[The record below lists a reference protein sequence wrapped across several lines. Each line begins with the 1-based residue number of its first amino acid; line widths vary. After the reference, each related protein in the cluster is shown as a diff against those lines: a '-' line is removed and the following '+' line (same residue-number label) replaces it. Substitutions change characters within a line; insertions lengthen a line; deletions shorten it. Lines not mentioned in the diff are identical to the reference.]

1 MHHILRIHF
10 AAAAC
15 CSRPLFPGARRR
27 RPALPSGT
35 TPSGCVWVAKSAA
48 GGRVYLCGTIH
59 ILRESDYPLAPAYEA
74 AYADAQKLVFELPPE
89 LQNGGDMNARM
100 QKIAALPKGTT
111 LESIVGGEMSAAV
124 FEMGRAASP
133 IPVSVTGFQP
143 WYIALMIAAIEYGE
157 LGAQPDKGVDNYF
170 EARAARDQKP
180 GEGLET
186 VEFQIGLFSK
196 LSAAQQKELLQQTLD
211 EVKTMGA
218 DFEKMIKAWKEGDLL
233 VLHEMLFREAEQYPD
248 LMDLFLI
255 NRNKAW
261 LERLDGFLK
270 NGERVMVLV
279 GAGHL
284 TGKQGL
290 IELLK
295 ARGHTVERV
304 RGAK

>member
-1 MHHILRIHF
+1 M
-10 AAAAC
+10 
-15 CSRPLFPGARRR
+15 
-27 RPALPSGT
+27 
-35 TPSGCVWVAKSAA
+35 
-48 GGRVYLCGTIH
+48 YLCGTIH
-59 ILRESDYPLAPAYEA
+59 ILRESDYPLAPAYET
-74 AYADAQKLVFELPPE
+74 AYADAQKLLFELPPDASK
-89 LQNGGDMNARM
+89 GSDMNARM
-100 QKIAALPKGTT
+100 QKIAALPDGTT
-111 LESIVGGEMSAAV
+111 LESVVGGELSAAV
-124 FEMGRAASP
+124 LKWAARHRLPPST
-133 IPVSVTGFQP
+133 VTVFQP

-196 LSAAQQKELLQQTLD
+196 LSPAQQKELLQQTLD

-218 DFEKMIKAWKEGDLL
+218 DFEKMIKAWKEGDVP

-261 LERLDGFLK
+261 LDRLDGFLK